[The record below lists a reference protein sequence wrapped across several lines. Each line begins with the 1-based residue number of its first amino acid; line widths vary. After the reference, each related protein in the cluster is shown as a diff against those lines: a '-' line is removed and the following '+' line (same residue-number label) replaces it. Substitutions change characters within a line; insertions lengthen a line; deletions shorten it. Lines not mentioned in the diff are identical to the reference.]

1 MVIVIFIYGTGLAQ
15 GEIALHQHLSGG
27 KMNIERYQ
35 ALKAIAVLAG
45 NDRLPSFG
53 ALFSKNPVMQCI
65 FRAAKNY
72 SDSLLPVL
80 MCGEMG
86 TGKKSLA
93 LEMHCYCKDIKD
105 FHIFDYKKG
114 SIFHY
119 QNHSSATLFIEEL
132 ERLSPKLQ
140 DEVVEYLKWQKN
152 TTQGARI
159 ITATCLSDGKLYELN
174 PELNYYLSR
183 VQLKL
188 TPLRERKE
196 DILSLVDFFVS
207 DMTEGAY
214 AISHMS
220 SQLLGKL
227 LDYNWPLN
235 ISELRSE
242 IKYLVT
248 KYPDVSR
255 WTTKMVSSKIV
266 GESVQYMDTILG
278 KTDRLTEALESL
290 EKAMIL
296 ASLQKTNWNKSRASR
311 ELGIS
316 RSGLIQ
322 KVEKYGLGE

>member
-1 MVIVIFIYGTGLAQ
+1 MALAQ
-15 GEIALHQHLSGG
+15 GDIALQQHLSGG
-27 KMNIERYQ
+27 KVNIERFQ

-45 NDRLPSFG
+45 NDRLPRFG
-53 ALFSKNPVMQCI
+53 ALFTKNPVMQCI

-80 MCGEMG
+80 IQGEMG

-93 LEMHCYCKDIKD
+93 LEMHCYSKDIKN

-114 SIFHY
+114 SIFTY
-119 QNHSSATLFIEEL
+119 QNQSSSTLFIEEL
-132 ERLSPKLQ
+132 ERLSVKLQ
-140 DEVVEYLKWQKN
+140 DEVILYLKWQKN
-152 TTQGARI
+152 TMQGARI
-159 ITATCLSDGKLYELN
+159 ITATCLADKQISELK
-174 PELNYYLSR
+174 PELNYYLRR

-188 TPLRERKE
+188 IPLGGRKD
-196 DILSLVDFFVS
+196 DIPGLVDFFIG
-207 DMTEGAY
+207 DMTNDAY
-214 AISHMS
+214 DISHMS
-220 SQLLGKL
+220 SKLLEKI

-235 ISELRSE
+235 MSELRAE
-242 IKYLVT
+242 IKYLIV

-255 WTTKMVSSKIV
+255 WTTQMVSSKVV
-266 GESVQYMDTILG
+266 GESVGYMDTILG

-296 ASLQKTNWNKSRASR
+296 ASLQKTKWNKSRACR

-322 KVEKYGLGE
+322 KVDKYGLGQ

>member
-1 MVIVIFIYGTGLAQ
+1 M
-15 GEIALHQHLSGG
+15 S
-27 KMNIERYQ
+27 IERYQ
-35 ALKAIAVLAG
+35 ALKAIAVLTG
-45 NDRLPSFG
+45 NDRLPHFG

-80 MCGEMG
+80 IQGEMG

-93 LEMHCYCKDIKD
+93 LEMHCYSKDIKD
-105 FHIFDYKKG
+105 FHIFDYKNG
-114 SIFHY
+114 SIFKY
-119 QNHSSATLFIEEL
+119 RDYSDVTLFIGEL
-132 ERLSPKLQ
+132 ERLSLKLQ
-140 DEVVEYLKWQKN
+140 DEVALYLKWQKN

-159 ITATCLSDGKLYELN
+159 ITATCLTDEKILELK

-188 TPLRERKE
+188 IPLRERKE
-196 DILSLVDFFVS
+196 DILGLIDFFIG
-207 DMTEGAY
+207 DMTDDAQD
-214 AISHMS
+214 ISHMS
-220 SQLLGKL
+220 SQLLGKF

-242 IKYLVT
+242 IKYLVA

-255 WTTKMVSSKIV
+255 WTTQMVSSKVV
-266 GESVQYMDTILG
+266 GESIQYMDTILG

-296 ASLQKTNWNKSRASR
+296 ASLQKTNWNKSQACR

-322 KVEKYGLGE
+322 KVEKYGLGQ